1 MKIGTRKSRLA
12 VIQAELVMSAIR
24 EHFPMLD
31 VELTGLDT
39 KGDRQLNR
47 SLSDF
52 GGKGAFTREI
62 ERAMLEG
69 SIDLAVHS
77 AKDLP

>member
-39 KGDRQLNR
+39 KEIGRA
-47 SLSDF
+47 SC
-52 GGKGAFTREI
+52 RE
-62 ERAMLEG
+62 R
-69 SIDLAVHS
+69 V
-77 AKDLP
+77 